1 MRTRKRVIVRERER
15 EREREV
21 DRWRE
26 RERERVIVRERE
38 RERERERH
46 EVTLV
51 RCIVSRE
58 ILPYILYIE
67 LPPDSENV
75 FMMICGYVRYD
86 NSLDCNVTS
95 SI

>member
-1 MRTRKRVIVRERER
+1 M
-15 EREREV
+15 
-21 DRWRE
+21 E
-26 RERERVIVRERE
+26 RERERVIVRE